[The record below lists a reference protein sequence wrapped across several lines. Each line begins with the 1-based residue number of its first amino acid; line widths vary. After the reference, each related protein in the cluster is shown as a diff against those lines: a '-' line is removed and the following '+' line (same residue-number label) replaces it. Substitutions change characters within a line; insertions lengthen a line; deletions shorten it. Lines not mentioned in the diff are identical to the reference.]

1 MRDYSPATFGEG
13 GVVDKSN
20 SVQGFIRNVDSQ
32 AQGVSKMREKL
43 GKVDITFYG
52 LDHEK
57 NGAIRADVFAQKLT
71 LLVNSLGAADKHIN
85 GRKSLNYLIS
95 YLGIGSAIAQIVEVE
110 DEDEMNFKNPHKRSS
125 VKYLRSVAQNIQKGS
140 IPQDTPKQVIKPLT
154 ELSGGTEKNFS
165 HGEIQFEDDA
175 ENAIR
180 VDKSFGER
188 AKQALASLE
197 YKLYAGTALG
207 SFDGVLKEVDLR
219 GKPTRAKL
227 ITSIGG
233 KELNCTCNFVT
244 VDNLREALDK
254 RVIVSAVEHYD
265 GTDRLPKR
273 IDIKKIQILENEGT
287 LERWK
292 GAFDLPYPSKEDV
305 W

>member
-1 MRDYSPATFGEG
+1 MVG
-13 GVVDKSN
+13 KSN

-43 GKVDITFYG
+43 GKIDITFYG
-52 LDHEK
+52 LAHEK
-57 NGAIRADVFAQKLT
+57 NGAVRADVFAQKLA
-71 LLVNSLGAADKHIN
+71 LFVNSLRAADEYIN
-85 GRKSLNYLIS
+85 GGKSLNYLIS
-95 YLGIGSAIAQIVEVE
+95 DLGTGSATAQIVEVE
-110 DEDEMNFKNPHKRSS
+110 VNSKKPYKRSS
-125 VKYLRSVAQNIQKGS
+125 VKYLRSVAQNIQEDS
-140 IPQDTPKQVIKPLT
+140 VPQDTPKQVIKPLT

-165 HGEIQFEDDA
+165 HGEIQFEDGA

-180 VDKSFGER
+180 IDKFFGER
-188 AKQALASLE
+188 AKQVLASLE
-197 YKLYAGTALG
+197 YTLYAGTTLG

-219 GKPTRAKL
+219 GKPARAKL

-254 RVIVSAVEHYD
+254 RVIVSALAHYD